1 MAQGDMLSKR
11 LLVTPKTMEA
21 NDAYVEHWLADTKA
35 RIDQGELPW
44 LVNNYCPLEIFQA
57 MDIPYIELD
66 GPSAYYFVGE
76 LQDAHAAE
84 RKQKLRSQLEALGVC
99 GQCRPVN
106 MPDLD
111 CLPEFAGLVIRQFE
125 CIGNNRLL
133 QKLCEINGKPL
144 FFLDRV
150 STMPFYP
157 KYPNWWKRNYEDNW
171 EQVIHHRELEHYVE
185 QHKALIRFLEIH
197 TGKEFRMSRLA
208 EVNDRVNEMCY
219 WERKIRDLIARTHPT
234 PVGIM
239 DSVNVYST
247 HQHQGEPGVAEVL
260 KTYYEEVLER
270 VEAGQ
275 GLCEHEQLR
284 LYWCKGAWYSNM
296 NYYRMFEE
304 KYGAVFTA
312 SWYMNLGADAYPRSN
327 NGDPLGAMLA
337 HKLFQ
342 GNYEGPEW
350 DFNNAQFAGCD
361 GAVMHKRQMAGLL
374 CFNTAELGTM
384 RETYKEY
391 FDRNG
396 IPMLLI
402 DPDESL
408 EKQYADTE
416 HFIQKLLERKG
427 LRPLY

>member
-1 MAQGDMLSKR
+1 MAQDSMLTKD
-11 LLVTPKTMEA
+11 LLVTPKTVAA
-21 NDAYVEHWLADTKA
+21 NDAYVAHWLEDMKR
-35 RIDQGELPW
+35 RIAQGELPW

-84 RKQKLRSQLEALGVC
+84 RKEKLRKQLESIGRC

-144 FFLDRV
+144 FFIERA

-157 KYPNWWKRNYEDNW
+157 KYPNWWKKHEDNW
-171 EQVIHHRELEHYVE
+171 EEVMNKRELENYVE
-185 QHKALIRFLEIH
+185 QHKNLIRFLEVH
-197 TGKEFRMSRLA
+197 TGKEFRMSRLE
-208 EVNDRVNEMCY
+208 EVNDRVNEMCH
-219 WERKIRDLIARTHPT
+219 WERKIRDLIACSHPT

-260 KTYYEEVLER
+260 KIYYDEIRER
-270 VEAGQ
+270 VEAGL
-275 GLCEHEQLR
+275 GLCQNERLR
-284 LYWCKGAWYSNM
+284 LYWCKGAWYTNM
-296 NYYRMFEE
+296 SYYRAFEE

-327 NGDPLGAMLA
+327 NGDPLGAMVA

-350 DFNNAQFAGCD
+350 DFLNAKFAGCQ

-391 FDRNG
+391 FDQHG

-416 HFIQKLLERKG
+416 RFIQELLDRQEHKQ
-427 LRPLY
+427 